1 MADIAGLA
9 RAHTDLGD
17 PEVELLRELTLDW
30 GLIADLSFADLVLW
44 LPTWNGG
51 GYVAVAQQRP
61 DTGRTL
67 FPDDIVGEFTARGRR
82 PGMAAAQASG
92 RPQDVRDADGTWAQI
107 YPVAAAGRVIAL
119 LGRYSA
125 VEDPAAVRA
134 AGGLEAAYL
143 AAADDLCA
151 MVVSGDFP
159 PGGREHDPLRV
170 GSGLMRLD
178 ADGLVEFASPNA
190 TSAFRRLG
198 VAVDL
203 VGTDMGRLAPRLH
216 DRADGLDPAGTVVAA
231 GRTRGQVE
239 LEHSSTVLVLE
250 SLPLIR
256 RGRRTGA
263 LLLVRDVTE
272 LRSRERALLSS
283 EASLREVHH
292 RIKNNLQLVAALLRM
307 QSRRSDSESARA
319 ALADAGSRVSA
330 IAVVHEALAAAPEG
344 TADFDAV
351 ADRILAMSA
360 ALAPGARLRRSGSIG
375 PVPADQATPLAMCLA
390 ELLANALEHAGPQ
403 PTVAV
408 VLRQDSERIGLEVVD
423 DGPGLPAGFDPASDG
438 RLGLQ
443 IVRTLAAEHG
453 GHVLWAPG
461 ADGGTVAEVAINR
474 SADG

>member
-9 RAHTDLGD
+9 REHTDLD
-17 PEVELLRELTLDW
+17 ADAVQRLRELALDW

-51 GYVAVAQQRP
+51 GYVAAAQQRP

-67 FPDDIVGEFTARGRR
+67 FPEDVVGTFAARGRR
-82 PGMAAAQASG
+82 PGMARAEASG
-92 RPQDVRDADGTWAQI
+92 RPQDVRSPDGSRVQL
-107 YPVAAAGRVIAL
+107 YPVSAGERIIAL

-125 VEDPAAVRA
+125 ADDRGA

-159 PGGREHDPLRV
+159 SGGRQHDPLRV
-170 GSGLMRLD
+170 GSGLIRLD
-178 ADGLVEFASPNA
+178 SAGVVEFASPNA

-216 DRADGLDPAGTVVAA
+216 DRADGLDPAGAVVAS
-231 GRTRGQVE
+231 GRTRGQLE
-239 LEHSSTVLVLE
+239 LEHSGTVLVLE
-250 SLPLIR
+250 SLPLVL

-307 QSRRSDSESARA
+307 QSRRSDSASART

-330 IAVVHEALAAAPEG
+330 IAVVHEVLAAAPE
-344 TADFDAV
+344 ASANFDDV

-360 ALAPGARLRRSGSIG
+360 ALAPGAQLRRSGSVG
-375 PVPADQATPLAMCLA
+375 SVPADQATPLAMCLA
-390 ELLANALEHAGPQ
+390 ELLANALEHAGPR
-403 PTVAV
+403 PIVSV
-408 VLRQDSERIGLEVVD
+408 VLEQDAETFELRVID
-423 DGPGLPAGFDPASDG
+423 DGPGLPAGFDPESDG

-443 IVRTLAAEHG
+443 IVRTLAAENG
-453 GHVLWAPG
+453 GRVQWLRG
-461 ADGGTVAEVAINR
+461 AARGTVAEVSFSR
-474 SADG
+474 SGDAGPG